1 MVTNAQKSYNE
12 LFEGHLDLVASI
24 TGYFARR
31 CSIFLSYDE
40 IYQWGMIGLWD
51 ACKRYV
57 GPKDQFSFYAR
68 RRIKGQIID
77 EIRHSTPFR
86 VRRKR
91 SSSGVMPKVEPLDIA
106 RLASN
111 DVLPDELANINL
123 QKARVAEL
131 LHCLTEREAYIIVM
145 FFIEGRT
152 LTDLGVELGVTEA
165 RVCQIKDA
173 ALDKLMLAALPTLE
187 DP

>member
-1 MVTNAQKSYNE
+1 
-12 LFEGHLDLVASI
+12 
-24 TGYFARR
+24 
-31 CSIFLSYDE
+31 
-40 IYQWGMIGLWD
+40 
-51 ACKRYV
+51 
-57 GPKDQFSFYAR
+57 
-68 RRIKGQIID
+68 
-77 EIRHSTPFR
+77 
-86 VRRKR
+86 
-91 SSSGVMPKVEPLDIA
+91 MPKVEPLDIA